1 MPRLAANL
9 SFLFTELPFLD
20 RFVAAGS
27 AGFEAVEFLFPY
39 EHEADTL
46 RQRARAAGVDVVL
59 FNLPPGDWLGGDRGI
74 AVFPDR
80 TAEFTRG
87 LHQAMGYAQHLQTPR
102 LHLMAGLAPS
112 TSGAALDRYRDAI
125 AEACD
130 VAAEAGITIL
140 LEPLNQRDM
149 PGYFLDDF
157 DMAAE
162 LIGQLGR
169 SNLQLQFDIYHRQIM
184 RGDVLRGLEG
194 LLPIIG
200 HVQIAGVPH
209 RNEPGS
215 GELDDLF
222 ILSELDR
229 MGYRGFVGCEY
240 RPRRGTLAGLEW
252 RAWGSN

>member
-20 RFVAAGS
+20 RFAAAAS

-46 RQRARAAGVDVVL
+46 RQRARGAGVEIVL
-59 FNLPPGDWLGGDRGI
+59 FNLPPGDWSGGDRGI

-80 TAEFTRG
+80 TAEFTHG
-87 LHQAMGYAQHLQTPR
+87 LHQAMGYAQHLQAPR

-112 TSGAALDRYRDAI
+112 TSNVALDRYRDAI
-125 AEACD
+125 REACD
-130 VAAEAGITIL
+130 AAAEAGVTIL

-157 DMAAE
+157 DRAAE
-162 LIGQLGR
+162 LIAQLGR
-169 SNLQLQFDIYHRQIM
+169 SNLRLQFDIYHRQIM
-184 RGDVLRGLEG
+184 RGDVLRGLES

-200 HVQIAGVPH
+200 HVQIAGVPD

-229 MGYRGFVGCEY
+229 MGYGGFVGCEY
-240 RPRRGTLAGLEW
+240 RPRQGTLAGLEW
-252 RAWGSN
+252 RSRGSS